1 MDRKKIIEDG
11 LLERY
16 LLGELP
22 ENLCGELEQLLQN
35 DPSLKEMYSQMEADF
50 EQLAMDNA
58 IPPPS
63 DVKVSLKEQ
72 MNRMDK
78 GEHQEDPKIRSIVV
92 PRTYSKSFLV
102 AASLAALLAVSSFW
116 LYSRWQQAEASLKLV
131 QQQTTSL
138 QDRVVILENSV
149 EESENSFRKIN
160 NPNVIPLLLKGNEIS
175 PQSKAIAFVNHA
187 EKEVILNS
195 QGLSPLD
202 QDHDYQMWADVDGEM
217 INMGIIPKN
226 NMLVALKYIDDAA
239 SINITI
245 EPLGGSEHPTVERL
259 ISSVVL

>member
-1 MDRKKIIEDG
+1 MDRKMIIEDG

-22 ENLCGELEQLLQN
+22 ENLCDELEQILQN

-50 EQLAMDNA
+50 ERLAMDNA
-58 IPPPS
+58 ITPPS
-63 DVKVSLKEQ
+63 EVKTSLKEKLDL
-72 MNRMDK
+72 MGK
-78 GEHQEDPKIRSIVV
+78 SEEQEDPKIRRMVT
-92 PRTYSKSFLV
+92 PRNYSRSFLV

-116 LYSRWQQAEASLKLV
+116 LYSRWQLAEESLKLV
-131 QQQTTSL
+131 QEQTNSL
-138 QDRVVILENSV
+138 QDRVVTLEKNV

-160 NPNVIPLLLKGNEIS
+160 NPNVTPLLLEGNEIS
-175 PQSKAIAFVNHA
+175 PQSRAIAFVNHA
-187 EKEVILNS
+187 EKEVILNP

-217 INMGIIPKN
+217 INMGVIPKDN
-226 NMLVALKYIDDAA
+226 QLVALKYIDDAA